1 MIEVKVES
9 RELVQAVKVFEQV
22 VGTTPKMKMEGTV
35 VCLSHRLRTKTK
47 EQELQEKLTK
57 RLQDS
62 ITTETELQLFREYCW
77 GKIFAIEEL
86 SGLAR
91 ANGFSLVAQVLE
103 GYKDKW
109 EALSKVTSLFEVEI
123 PEKPSKQDR
132 ALLWDLVKP
141 WIGGK

>member
-1 MIEVKVES
+1 MIEI
-9 RELVQAVKVFEQV
+9 LVNGKDLAIAVQVFEEVIGAQ
-22 VGTTPKMKMEGTV
+22 PKIGLEDSKV
-35 VCLSHRLRTKTK
+35 KLSGRLKTKTK

-62 ITTETELQLFREYCW
+62 ITTEAELQLFREYCG
-77 GKIFAIEEL
+77 GKIFAIEEM

-91 ANGFSLVAQVLE
+91 ANGFSLIAQVLE

-132 ALLWDLVKP
+132 ALVWDLVEP